1 MKKFLT
7 FLMIALMATSLLAT
21 VAEARRFGGGSSFG
35 KQRSMQ
41 SQQPRKA
48 QNTQDAQAAPANKP
62 AGNKWMGPLAGL
74 AIGAGLMSMFSGGMG
89 SMGGGFS
96 TILMALLAAG
106 VVMFLI
112 SITKFNIP
120 IYESSILQNTRE
132 EHFLISKFKK
142 PQPANNFNPSTVMQY
157 AGESAYNAQDSQS
170 QARSGASGFGANAAN
185 SINSNIP
192 PNFPVDSFIRSA
204 KASFIRLQA
213 ANDNKDSN
221 DIREYTTP
229 EVFAEITMQMQER
242 GNAVQKTE
250 VIAIQAELL
259 EVNDDAVFSVASV
272 RFTGQLSE
280 NNGTP
285 ENIDEVWHIQKHL
298 HDESAKW
305 LLAGIQQTNLQ

>member
-1 MKKFLT
+1 MKKILML
-7 FLMIALMATSLLAT
+7 LMIVLMATSLLAT
-21 VAEARRFGGGSSFG
+21 VAEAKRFGGGSSFG

-41 SQQPRKA
+41 NQQPRKA
-48 QNTQDAQAAPANKP
+48 QNAQDTQAAPATKP

-89 SMGGGFS
+89 GIGGGFS
-96 TILMALLAAG
+96 GILMALLAAG

-112 SITKFNIP
+112 S
-120 IYESSILQNTRE
+120 
-132 EHFLISKFKK
+132 KFKK
-142 PQPANNFNPSTVMQY
+142 PQVANHFNPPNVMQY
-157 AGESAYNAQDSQS
+157 AGESAYNSQDSQS
-170 QARSGASGFGANAAN
+170 QARSGSSGFGAAN
-185 SINSNIP
+185 SVNSNIP
-192 PNFPVDSFIRSA
+192 PNFPVDSFIRNA

-213 ANDNKDSN
+213 ANDSNDSN

-229 EVFAEITMQMQER
+229 EVFAEIVMQMQER

-250 VIAIQAELL
+250 VITIKAELL

-298 HDESAKW
+298 HDENAKW

>member
-106 VVMFLI
+106 VVM
-112 SITKFNIP
+112 
-120 IYESSILQNTRE
+120 
-132 EHFLISKFKK
+132 FLISKFKK

>member
-21 VAEARRFGGGSSFG
+21 VAEAKRFGGGSSFG

-48 QNTQDAQAAPANKP
+48 QNTQDAQAAPATKP

-89 SMGGGFS
+89 GMGGGFS

-112 SITKFNIP
+112 S
-120 IYESSILQNTRE
+120 
-132 EHFLISKFKK
+132 KFKK
-142 PQPANNFNPSTVMQY
+142 PQPASNFNSPTVMQY
-157 AGESAYNAQDSQS
+157 AGESAYNTRDSQPE
-170 QARSGASGFGANAAN
+170 ARSGATGFGAAN
-185 SINSNIP
+185 SVNSNIP
-192 PNFPVDSFIRSA
+192 PNFPVESFIRSA

-250 VIAIQAELL
+250 VIAIQADLL

-280 NNGTP
+280 NGGSP

-298 HDESAKW
+298 HDENAKW
-305 LLAGIQQTNLQ
+305 LLAGIQQTNLQYNY

>member
-21 VAEARRFGGGSSFG
+21 VAEAKRFGGGSSFG

-41 SQQPRKA
+41 SQPPRKA
-48 QNTQDAQAAPANKP
+48 QNTQDAQATPATKP

-89 SMGGGFS
+89 GMGGGFS
-96 TILMALLAAG
+96 SILMALLAAG
-106 VVMFLI
+106 VVM
-112 SITKFNIP
+112 
-120 IYESSILQNTRE
+120 
-132 EHFLISKFKK
+132 FLISKFKK
-142 PQPANNFNPSTVMQY
+142 PQPANNFNPSTVTQY
-157 AGESAYNAQDSQS
+157 AGESAYHTQDSQS
-170 QARSGASGFGANAAN
+170 QARSGASGFGAAN
-185 SINSNIP
+185 TVNSNIP
-192 PNFPVDSFIRSA
+192 ENFPVDSFIRSA

-242 GNAVQKTE
+242 GNSVQKTE

-298 HDESAKW
+298 HDENAKW

>member
-7 FLMIALMATSLLAT
+7 FLMIALMASSLLAT
-21 VAEARRFGGGSSFG
+21 VAEAKRFGGGSSFG

-96 TILMALLAAG
+96 AILMALLAAG

-112 SITKFNIP
+112 SK
-120 IYESSILQNTRE
+120 L
-132 EHFLISKFKK
+132 KK
-142 PQPANNFNPSTVMQY
+142 SQPANNFNPSTVMQY

-170 QARSGASGFGANAAN
+170 QARSGALGFGENAAN

-298 HDESAKW
+298 HDENAKW

>member
-1 MKKFLT
+1 ML
-7 FLMIALMATSLLAT
+7 IVIVLMATSLLAT

-41 SQQPRKA
+41 SQQPHKA
-48 QNTQDAQAAPANKP
+48 QNAQAVPATKP

-74 AIGAGLMSMFSGGMG
+74 VIGAGLMSMFSGGMG
-89 SMGGGFS
+89 SGMS
-96 TILMALLAAG
+96 SILLALLAAS

-112 SITKFNIP
+112 SR
-120 IYESSILQNTRE
+120 L
-132 EHFLISKFKK
+132 KK
-142 PQPANNFNPSTVMQY
+142 PQLANNFNSPAGMQY
-157 AGESAYNAQDSQS
+157 AGEPVYNTQSSQP
-170 QARSGASGFGANAAN
+170 QARSDASALGIAN
-185 SINSNIP
+185 SVNSHIP
-192 PNFPVDSFIRSA
+192 ANFPVDAFIRSA

-213 ANDNKDSN
+213 ANDNKDSH

-298 HDESAKW
+298 HDENAKW
-305 LLAGIQQTNLQ
+305 LLAGIQQINLQ

>member
-7 FLMIALMATSLLAT
+7 FLMIAFMATSLLAT
-21 VAEARRFGGGSSFG
+21 VAEAKRFGGGSNFG

-41 SQQPRKA
+41 NQQPRKA
-48 QNTQDAQAAPANKP
+48 QNTQDAQAAPATKP
-62 AGNKWMGPLAGL
+62 AGNKWLGPLAGL
-74 AIGAGLMSMFSGGMG
+74 AIGAGLMSMFSGG
-89 SMGGGFS
+89 MGGGFS

-112 SITKFNIP
+112 SK
-120 IYESSILQNTRE
+120 L
-132 EHFLISKFKK
+132 KK
-142 PQPANNFNPSTVMQY
+142 PQLANNSTGMPY
-157 AGESAYNAQDSQS
+157 AEEPAYKQQDSQP
-170 QARSGASGFGANAAN
+170 QTYNGASGFGTSAAN
-185 SINSNIP
+185 SVNSNIP

-213 ANDNKDSN
+213 ANDNKDSS
-221 DIREYTTP
+221 DIREYTTL

-242 GNAVQKTE
+242 GNAIQKTE
-250 VIAIQAELL
+250 VIDIQAELL
-259 EVNDDAVFSVASV
+259 EVNDDHVFSVASV

-285 ENIDEVWHIQKHL
+285 ENIDEVWQIQKHL
-298 HDESAKW
+298 HDENAKW

>member
-21 VAEARRFGGGSSFG
+21 VAEAKRFGGGSSFG

-48 QNTQDAQAAPANKP
+48 QNTQDAQAAPATKP

-89 SMGGGFS
+89 GMGAGFS

-112 SITKFNIP
+112 S
-120 IYESSILQNTRE
+120 
-132 EHFLISKFKK
+132 KFKK
-142 PQPANNFNPSTVMQY
+142 PQSANSFNRSTVMQY
-157 AGESAYNAQDSQS
+157 AGESAYHTQDSQP
-170 QARSGASGFGANAAN
+170 QALNGSSGFGAAN
-185 SINSNIP
+185 SVNSNIP

-204 KASFIRLQA
+204 KSSFIRLQA

-229 EVFAEITMQMQER
+229 EVFAEIAMQMQER

-298 HDESAKW
+298 HDENAKW

>member
-1 MKKFLT
+1 MKNFLM
-7 FLMIALMATSLLAT
+7 FLMIALMTTSLFAT
-21 VAEARRFGGGSSFG
+21 VAEAKRFGGGSSFG

-41 SQQPRKA
+41 NQQPRKA
-48 QNTQDAQAAPANKP
+48 QNTQDAQSTPANKP

-89 SMGGGFS
+89 GMGGGFS
-96 TILMALLAAG
+96 TLLMALLAAG

-112 SITKFNIP
+112 S
-120 IYESSILQNTRE
+120 
-132 EHFLISKFKK
+132 KFKK
-142 PQPANNFNPSTVMQY
+142 AQLANNFNSPSGMQY
-157 AGESAYNAQDSQS
+157 AGEPSFPNSNSVPGSGLGGNSNYSA
-170 QARSGASGFGANAAN
+170 
-185 SINSNIP
+185 NSNIP

-204 KASFIRLQA
+204 KASFIRLQT

-221 DIREYTTP
+221 DVREYTTP
-229 EVFAEITMQMQER
+229 EVFAEIVMQMQER
-242 GNAVQKTE
+242 GNVVQKTE
-250 VIAIQAELL
+250 VISIQAELL

-280 NNGTP
+280 NNGTI

-298 HDESAKW
+298 HDENAKW

>member
-21 VAEARRFGGGSSFG
+21 VAEAKRFGGGSSFG

-48 QNTQDAQAAPANKP
+48 QNTQDAQAAPATKP
-62 AGNKWMGPLAGL
+62 SGNRWMGPLAGL
-74 AIGAGLMSMFSGGMG
+74 AIGAGLMSMFSGGVG
-89 SMGGGFS
+89 GMGGGFS

-112 SITKFNIP
+112 S
-120 IYESSILQNTRE
+120 
-132 EHFLISKFKK
+132 KFKK
-142 PQPANNFNPSTVMQY
+142 PQPVNNFNPSTVMQY
-157 AGESAYNAQDSQS
+157 AGESAYHTQDSHS
-170 QARSGASGFGANAAN
+170 QARSGSSGFGTASSVNGN
-185 SINSNIP
+185 VP
-192 PNFPVDSFIRSA
+192 PSFPVDSFIRSA

-229 EVFAEITMQMQER
+229 EVFAEIAMQMQER

-250 VIAIQAELL
+250 VIAIQADLL

-280 NNGTP
+280 NGGSP

-298 HDESAKW
+298 HDENAKW

>member
-7 FLMIALMATSLLAT
+7 FLMVALMTTSLLAT

-35 KQRSMQ
+35 KQRTMQ
-41 SQQPRKA
+41 NQQQPRQVQNA
-48 QNTQDAQAAPANKP
+48 QDKQATSPAKP

-74 AIGAGLMSMFSGGMG
+74 AIGAGLMAMFSGG
-89 SMGGGFS
+89 MGGGFS

-106 VVMFLI
+106 LVMFLI
-112 SITKFNIP
+112 SR
-120 IYESSILQNTRE
+120 L
-132 EHFLISKFKK
+132 KK
-142 PQPANNFNPSTVMQY
+142 PQATSNLNPSTLMQY
-157 AGESAYNAQDSQS
+157 AGESAYRPQDSQS
-170 QARSGASGFGANAAN
+170 NSRGGASDFGSTN

-192 PNFPVDSFIRSA
+192 ASFPVDSFIRSA

-242 GNAVQKTE
+242 GNTLQKTD
-250 VIAIQAELL
+250 VIDINAELL
-259 EVNDDAVFSVASV
+259 EVIDDAVFSVASV
-272 RFTGQLSE
+272 RFTGQLRE
-280 NNGTP
+280 NNESP
-285 ENIDEVWHIQKHL
+285 ENIDEVWIIQKHL
-298 HDESAKW
+298 HDENAKW

>member
-21 VAEARRFGGGSSFG
+21 IAEAKRFGGGSSFG

-48 QNTQDAQAAPANKP
+48 QNTQDAQAAPATKP

-89 SMGGGFS
+89 GMGGGFS

-112 SITKFNIP
+112 S
-120 IYESSILQNTRE
+120 
-132 EHFLISKFKK
+132 KFKK
-142 PQPANNFNPSTVMQY
+142 PQPVNSFNPSTVMQY
-157 AGESAYNAQDSQS
+157 AGESAYNIQDSQS

-185 SINSNIP
+185 SINGNIP

-298 HDESAKW
+298 HDENAKW
-305 LLAGIQQTNLQ
+305 LLAGIQQTNPQ

>member
-21 VAEARRFGGGSSFG
+21 VAEAKRFGGGSSFG

-48 QNTQDAQAAPANKP
+48 QNTQDAQAAPATKP
-62 AGNKWMGPLAGL
+62 PGNKWMGPLAGL

-112 SITKFNIP
+112 SK
-120 IYESSILQNTRE
+120 L
-132 EHFLISKFKK
+132 KK

-229 EVFAEITMQMQER
+229 EVFAEIAMQIQER
-242 GNAVQKTE
+242 GNTVQKTE

-298 HDESAKW
+298 HDENAKW

>member
-1 MKKFLT
+1 
-7 FLMIALMATSLLAT
+7 
-21 VAEARRFGGGSSFG
+21 
-35 KQRSMQ
+35 
-41 SQQPRKA
+41 
-48 QNTQDAQAAPANKP
+48 
-62 AGNKWMGPLAGL
+62 
-74 AIGAGLMSMFSGGMG
+74 MFSGGMG

-112 SITKFNIP
+112 SK
-120 IYESSILQNTRE
+120 L
-132 EHFLISKFKK
+132 KK

-229 EVFAEITMQMQER
+229 EVFAEIAMQMQER
-242 GNAVQKTE
+242 GNTVQKTE

-298 HDESAKW
+298 HDENAKW

>member
-1 MKKFLT
+1 MKKFLM

-21 VAEARRFGGGSSFG
+21 VAEAKRFGGSSSFG

-41 SQQPRKA
+41 NQQPRKA
-48 QNTQDAQAAPANKP
+48 QNTQDAQASPATKP
-62 AGNKWMGPLAGL
+62 IGNKWMGPLAGL

-89 SMGGGFS
+89 GMGGGFS
-96 TILMALLAAG
+96 TILIALLAAG
-106 VVMFLI
+106 VVMF
-112 SITKFNIP
+112 F
-120 IYESSILQNTRE
+120 
-132 EHFLISKFKK
+132 ISKLKK
-142 PQPANNFNPSTVMQY
+142 PQPTNNFNPPPAMQY
-157 AGESAYNAQDSQS
+157 AGESAYHPQDSQPQVLS
-170 QARSGASGFGANAAN
+170 SASGFGADAAN
-185 SINSNIP
+185 SVNSNIP

-213 ANDNKDSN
+213 ANDNKDSH

-242 GNAVQKTE
+242 GNTLQKTE
-250 VIAIQAELL
+250 VISIQAELL

-285 ENIDEVWHIQKHL
+285 ENIDEVWNIQKHL
-298 HDESAKW
+298 YDENAKW

>member
-21 VAEARRFGGGSSFG
+21 VAEAKRFGGGSSFG

-48 QNTQDAQAAPANKP
+48 QNTQDAQAAPATKP

-89 SMGGGFS
+89 GMGAGFS

-112 SITKFNIP
+112 S
-120 IYESSILQNTRE
+120 
-132 EHFLISKFKK
+132 KFKK
-142 PQPANNFNPSTVMQY
+142 PQPANNFSPSTVMQY
-157 AGESAYNAQDSQS
+157 AGESAYNTQDSQS
-170 QARSGASGFGANAAN
+170 QARSSASGFGAAN
-185 SINSNIP
+185 SVNSNIP
-192 PNFPVDSFIRSA
+192 PDFPVDSFIRSA

-242 GNAVQKTE
+242 GNAAQKTE

-280 NNGTP
+280 NGGTP
-285 ENIDEVWHIQKHL
+285 ESIDEVWNIQKHL
-298 HDESAKW
+298 HDENAKW

>member
-21 VAEARRFGGGSSFG
+21 VAEAKRFGGGSSFG

-48 QNTQDAQAAPANKP
+48 QNTQDAQAAPATKP
-62 AGNKWMGPLAGL
+62 SGNRWMGPLAGL
-74 AIGAGLMSMFSGGMG
+74 AIGAGLMSMFSGGVG
-89 SMGGGFS
+89 GMGGGFS

-112 SITKFNIP
+112 S
-120 IYESSILQNTRE
+120 
-132 EHFLISKFKK
+132 KFKK
-142 PQPANNFNPSTVMQY
+142 PQPVNNFNPSTVMQY
-157 AGESAYNAQDSQS
+157 AGESAYHTQDSHS
-170 QARSGASGFGANAAN
+170 QARSGSSGFGTASSVNGN
-185 SINSNIP
+185 VP
-192 PNFPVDSFIRSA
+192 PSFPVDSFIRSA

-229 EVFAEITMQMQER
+229 EVFAEIAMQMQER

-250 VIAIQAELL
+250 VI
-259 EVNDDAVFSVASV
+259 
-272 RFTGQLSE
+272 
-280 NNGTP
+280 
-285 ENIDEVWHIQKHL
+285 
-298 HDESAKW
+298 
-305 LLAGIQQTNLQ
+305 

>member
-21 VAEARRFGGGSSFG
+21 VAEAKRFGGGSSFG

-112 SITKFNIP
+112 S
-120 IYESSILQNTRE
+120 
-132 EHFLISKFKK
+132 KFKK

-170 QARSGASGFGANAAN
+170 QARSGALGFGENAAN